1 MFTDYERAEL
11 MLLTLDEYEGNPK
24 KSYRRVAN
32 YYNWTV
38 YEMVE
43 REEWSDTFW
52 YMAINHRSKE
62 VLVHSESYDI
72 SELPDIIEMLQ
83 DFDYYFN

>member
-1 MFTDYERAEL
+1 MFIDYERAEL
-11 MLLTLDEYEGNPK
+11 TLAEYQNDPK
-24 KSYRRVAN
+24 KDYRRVAN

-38 YEMVE
+38 YEMIE

-52 YMAINHRSKE
+52 YMAINHKSRE
-62 VLVHSESYDI
+62 VLVSSESYDN
-72 SELPDIIEMLQ
+72 SELPDIVEMLQ